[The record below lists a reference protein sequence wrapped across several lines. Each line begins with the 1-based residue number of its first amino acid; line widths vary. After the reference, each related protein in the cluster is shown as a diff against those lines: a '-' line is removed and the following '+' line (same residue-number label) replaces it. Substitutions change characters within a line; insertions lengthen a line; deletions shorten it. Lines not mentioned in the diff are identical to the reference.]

1 VTVRAAADGAAEGRA
16 YRRLVLRIDDGN
28 QKWWTLGAV
37 AFSLFMIMLDNTIVN
52 VALPSIGRGLKV
64 GVSQLEWVVN
74 GYTLTF
80 AVLMLTG
87 GRLADLY
94 GRRLVFEIGL
104 ALFTLSSL
112 ACGLAPNIGTL
123 IAARS
128 FQGAGGAM
136 MMPAT
141 LSIISATF
149 PPEERGT
156 AIGIWAGVSG
166 SALAIGPLLGGLLT
180 EHVGWSWIFF
190 VNVPVG
196 AVAFA
201 ASFVLVPESKS
212 TESGERPDIAG
223 LLTSGGGLL
232 ALTYALI
239 EANEYGWSS
248 AKIIGLF
255 VAAVVLLGSFV
266 VVERHGRTPML
277 DLALFGKRT
286 FAGANIAA
294 LLVSLAMF
302 GIFFFVSLYMQ
313 NILGWTP
320 VHTGVVFLPMTVL
333 VVVSAP
339 LAGHVTDL
347 IGPRWPIAV
356 GMVLLAV
363 ALVVFSRLGARAGFT
378 DLLPGMLIGGFGMG
392 VAMGPMTV
400 AALSTVSVDDAGV
413 ASGVVTTARQV
424 GGTLGI
430 AVMGAI
436 VAAAESVSQL
446 DPRFPLQ
453 FVQGF
458 HDALRTG
465 AVILIV
471 GAAFSALLVR
481 GLRVPPDEQHRGDRD
496 RERDVCEEDGEAA
509 RRREAVGAVRQLED
523 RPSGAVRDPRVDRV
537 LPARREDVQQRWD
550 DEEDGD
556 ERRDPAGRIAHDRPE
571 REGEDA
577 EQHEVDGAADHRAGD
592 ARR

>member
-1 VTVRAAADGAAEGRA
+1 MPH
-16 YRRLVLRIDDGN
+16 IDDRN
-28 QKWWTLGAV
+28 RKWWTLGSVTFA
-37 AFSLFMIMLDNTIVN
+37 LFMIMLDNTIVN

-64 GVSQLEWVVN
+64 GVSELEWVVN

-94 GRRLVFEIGL
+94 GRRLVFDTGL

-128 FQGAGGAM
+128 FQGAGGAL

-180 EHVGWSWIFF
+180 EHIGWSWIFF

-196 AVAFA
+196 AAAFA
-201 ASFVLVPESKS
+201 ASLVLVPAGKGA
-212 TESGERPDIAG
+212 ESGERPDVAG
-223 LLTSGGGLL
+223 LVTSGGGLL

-239 EANEYGWSS
+239 EANKYGWASGRML
-248 AKIIGLF
+248 ALF
-255 VAAVVLLGSFV
+255 AVAALLLGAFV
-266 VVERHGRTPML
+266 VVERQGRTPML
-277 DLALFGKRT
+277 DLSLFGNRT
-286 FAGANIAA
+286 FTGANIAA

-313 NILGWTP
+313 NILGWSP
-320 VHTGVVFLPMTVL
+320 VHAGAVFVPMTVL
-333 VVVSAP
+333 IVMAAP
-339 LAGHVTDL
+339 LAGRMTDL
-347 IGPRWPIAV
+347 IGPRWPIAF
-356 GMVLLAV
+356 GMVLLAI
-363 ALVVFSRLGARAGFT
+363 ALELFSRLGMHAGFT
-378 DLLPGMLIGGFGMG
+378 ALLPGMLVGGVGMG
-392 VAMGPMTV
+392 AAMGPMTV
-400 AALSTVSVDDAGV
+400 AALSAVSVDDAGV

-436 VAAAESVSQL
+436 VAGAESVSQY
-446 DPRFPLQ
+446 DPRFPQQ
-453 FVQGF
+453 FVSGF

-465 AVILIV
+465 AAIALA
-471 GAAFSALLVR
+471 GAASSALLVR
-481 GLRVPPDEQHRGDRD
+481 RGERATLRV
-496 RERDVCEEDGEAA
+496 AA
-509 RRREAVGAVRQLED
+509 NE
-523 RPSGAVRDPRVDRV
+523 
-537 LPARREDVQQRWD
+537 
-550 DEEDGD
+550 
-556 ERRDPAGRIAHDRPE
+556 
-571 REGEDA
+571 
-577 EQHEVDGAADHRAGD
+577 
-592 ARR
+592 